1 MQVTNTPVLLEEP
14 FTGDCF
20 CVLQR
25 SPEVCSCDREQTSIT
40 AALQFQTLTLPGT
53 SRIVMCWCYSDGYFS
68 WPFPSST
75 VPLESVSGA
84 LPTEGKRVSGGRWLS
99 FLLYL
104 MTLLLHSGKE
114 PLCVLHKSA
123 PRMEEKVLES
133 GHSPGER
140 GF

>member
-53 SRIVMCWCYSDGYFS
+53 SRIVMIKHDGVTLMVIF
-68 WPFPSST
+68 
-75 VPLESVSGA
+75 LG
-84 LPTEGKRVSGGRWLS
+84 L
-99 FLLYL
+99 FLL
-104 MTLLLHSGKE
+104 
-114 PLCVLHKSA
+114 PLCLL
-123 PRMEEKVLES
+123 KV
-133 GHSPGER
+133 
-140 GF
+140 